1 MIGNTHVIRPGAV
14 RTVALHVLKLTARAG
29 IRIAAVVGGYML
41 ATGNALGLNALMIS
55 LDRSW
60 PYALAFAGL
69 GFALDR
75 LFRTDRQL
83 WRYISVV
90 DVLPI
95 VRTSTLLVIIFLVTV
110 FFVDRAATLPRSTLF
125 IVWVLDIG
133 LTLALS
139 LARRIAYDKEV
150 LSGIVPFLSAREQ
163 RTPLLL
169 VGDLDRADLFLRD
182 IGKGSSPYRPL
193 GILAHDSA
201 PALRQEVRGVRVI
214 PDVARALD
222 MIDDLIAH
230 GRDASV
236 VFLDSGRSP
245 VDFGAE
251 RLGQL
256 RTAGVKFLRMPSLV
270 EMGHRG
276 GAGSMREFALEE
288 LLARP
293 PVRLDEERLK
303 ALISGRRVLVTG
315 AGGSIGSEICRQVAS
330 LGCAHLAMVDNSE
343 FSLFKIDVEVSDRWP
358 TLSKREYLRDIRQAD
373 RLAACFD
380 DEQPEIIFHAAAL
393 KHVPMMERHPSD
405 AALTNIVGTWN
416 VAQAASAVSARQMVF
431 ISTDKAVDP
440 PNVMG
445 ATKRLAEAV
454 VRAQQGDSCGT
465 RFSAVRFGNVLGS
478 AGSVVP
484 TFRAQIERGG
494 PVTLTHPEIE
504 RYFMTIPEAVQL
516 VLHATAI
523 TAQQEDAPLGV
534 YVLDMGKPVKIM
546 DLAKQLIELSGK
558 EPGRDI
564 AIEITGLRP
573 GEKLYEELVD
583 STEQAEACGES
594 LMRVT
599 DRLKGATLTGK
610 IVRQFE
616 DLARAG
622 DDKAVRELIFRILGQ
637 VRTAAPGGVAEV
649 VLMKRADRPQ

>member
-1 MIGNTHVIRPGAV
+1 MFSNNSRARSGNAN
-14 RTVALHVLKLTARAG
+14 TVALHVLKLAARAV
-29 IRIAAVVGGYML
+29 IRISAVVGGYTL
-41 ATGNALGLNALMIS
+41 ATGNALGLNALIDS
-55 LDRSW
+55 IDRCW

-69 GFALDR
+69 GFLLDR

-125 IVWVLDIG
+125 LVWVLDIG

-150 LSGIVPFLSAREQ
+150 LSGLAPFLTVREQ
-163 RTPLLL
+163 GTPLLL

-182 IGKGSSPYRPL
+182 IRKGASPYRPL
-193 GILAHDSA
+193 GILAPHSA

-214 PDVARALD
+214 PDLARALD
-222 MIDDLIAH
+222 MVDDLIAH
-230 GRDASV
+230 GRDASI
-236 VFLDSGRSP
+236 VFLDSTLSP
-245 VDFGAE
+245 VDFGAD
-251 RLGQL
+251 RLGRL
-256 RTAGVKFLRMPSLV
+256 RNSGVKFLRMPSLV
-270 EMGHRG
+270 EMGQTG
-276 GAGSMREFALEE
+276 VASLREFALEE

-293 PVRLDEERLK
+293 PVRLDAAKLK
-303 ALISGRRVLVTG
+303 ALISGKRVLVTG
-315 AGGSIGSEICRQVAS
+315 AGGSIGSEICRQVAG
-330 LGCAHLAMVDNSE
+330 LGCAHLTMVDNSE
-343 FSLFKIDVEVSDRWP
+343 FSLFRIDLEISDRWP
-358 TLSKREYLRDIRQAD
+358 TLSTQEYLRDIRQAD
-373 RLAACFD
+373 RLTACFQ
-380 DEQPEIIFHAAAL
+380 DEQPDIIFHAAAL

-416 VAQAASAVSARQMVF
+416 VAQAAAAIRARQMVF

-454 VRAQQGDSCGT
+454 VRAQQGDSAGT

-523 TAQQEDAPLGV
+523 TAEEHDAPLGV

-546 DLAKQLIELSGK
+546 DLARQLIELAGK
-558 EPGRDI
+558 IPGQDI

-573 GEKLYEELVD
+573 GEKLFEELVD
-583 STEQAEACGES
+583 STEDVESCGES

-599 DRLKGATLTGK
+599 DRLKGATMTAKL
-610 IVRQFE
+610 VRDFE
-616 DLARAG
+616 ELGRAG
-622 DDKAVRELIFRILGQ
+622 KDEAVKDLIFRVLAK
-637 VRTAAPGGVAEV
+637 VRTEAPGESAEIV
-649 VLMKRADRPQ
+649 PIKRS

>member
-1 MIGNTHVIRPGAV
+1 MIKQNLRIRSGSIQ
-14 RTVALHVLKLTARAG
+14 TVALHILKLVARAF
-29 IRIAAVVGGYML
+29 IRIGAVVGGYML
-41 ATGNALGLNALMIS
+41 ATGNALGLVALVDSI
-55 LDRSW
+55 DRCW

-69 GFALDR
+69 GFVLDR

-90 DVLPI
+90 DILPI
-95 VRTSTLLVIIFLVTV
+95 VRTSTLLVFIFLVTV
-110 FFVDRAATLPRSTLF
+110 FFVDRAATLPRSTLLL
-125 IVWVLDIG
+125 VWVLDIG
-133 LTLALS
+133 LTLTLS

-150 LSGIVPFLSAREQ
+150 LSVLAPFLSVREQ
-163 RTPLLL
+163 GTPLLL
-169 VGDLDRADLFLRD
+169 IGDLDRADLFLRD
-182 IGKGSSPYRPL
+182 IRKGASPYRPL
-193 GILAHDSA
+193 GILAPNSA

-214 PDVARALD
+214 SDLERALD
-222 MIDDLIAH
+222 MVDDLIAH
-230 GRDASV
+230 GRDASI
-236 VFLDSGRSP
+236 VFLDSTLSP
-245 VDFGAE
+245 VDFGAD
-251 RLGQL
+251 RLGRL
-256 RTAGVKFLRMPSLV
+256 RTSGVKFLRMPSLV
-270 EMGHRG
+270 EMGQT
-276 GAGSMREFALEE
+276 GATSLREFALEE

-293 PVRLDEERLK
+293 PVRLDAAKLK
-303 ALISGRRVLVTG
+303 ALISGKRVLVTG
-315 AGGSIGSEICRQVAS
+315 AGGSIGSEICRQVAG
-330 LGCAHLAMVDNSE
+330 LGCAHLTMVDNSE
-343 FSLFKIDVEVSDRWP
+343 FSLFKIDLEISDRWP
-358 TLSKREYLRDIRQAD
+358 TLSTREYLRDIRHAD
-373 RLAACFD
+373 RLTACFQ
-380 DEQPEIIFHAAAL
+380 DERPDIIFHAAAL

-416 VAQAASAVSARQMVF
+416 VAQAAAAVRAHQMVF

-454 VRAQQGDSCGT
+454 VRAQQGDSVGT

-523 TAQQEDAPLGV
+523 TAEEQDAPLGV

-546 DLAKQLIELSGK
+546 DLARQLIELAGK
-558 EPGRDI
+558 IPGQDV

-573 GEKLYEELVD
+573 GEKLFEELVD
-583 STEQAEACGES
+583 STEDVESCGES

-599 DRLKGATLTGK
+599 DRLKGATMTARLVK
-610 IVRQFE
+610 DFE
-616 DLARAG
+616 ELGRAG
-622 DDKAVRELIFRILGQ
+622 KDEAVKDLIFRVLAK
-637 VRTAAPGGVAEV
+637 VRTKAPGESAEIV
-649 VLMKRADRPQ
+649 PIRRS

>member
-1 MIGNTHVIRPGAV
+1 MNGNTHVIRPGAV
-14 RTVALHVLKLTARAG
+14 QTVALHILKLAARAG

-55 LDRSW
+55 VDRSW

-69 GFALDR
+69 GFVLDR

-95 VRTSTLLVIIFLVTV
+95 VRTSTLLVFIFLVTV

-150 LSGIVPFLSAREQ
+150 LGGIAPFLSAREH

-201 PALRQEVRGVRVI
+201 PALRQEVRGVCVI

-245 VDFGAE
+245 VDFGTE

-256 RTAGVKFLRMPSLV
+256 RNAGVKFLRMPSLV

-330 LGCAHLAMVDNSE
+330 LGCAHLAMIDNSE
-343 FSLFKIDVEVSDRWP
+343 FSLFKIDVEISDRWP

-373 RLAACFD
+373 RLTSCFD
-380 DEQPEIIFHAAAL
+380 VEQPEIIFHAAAL

-416 VAQAASAVSARQMVF
+416 VAQAASAVGARQMVF

-454 VRAQQGDSCGT
+454 VRAQQGNSSGT

-583 STEQAEACGES
+583 STEQAEPCGES

-599 DRLKGATLTGK
+599 DRLKGATLTSK
-610 IVRQFE
+610 IVNQFDE
-616 DLARAG
+616 LARAG
-622 DDKAVRELIFRILGQ
+622 DDQAVRELIFRILGQ
-637 VRTAAPGGVAEV
+637 VRTAPSGGIAQV
-649 VLMKRADRPQ
+649 VPIKRGDRPQ